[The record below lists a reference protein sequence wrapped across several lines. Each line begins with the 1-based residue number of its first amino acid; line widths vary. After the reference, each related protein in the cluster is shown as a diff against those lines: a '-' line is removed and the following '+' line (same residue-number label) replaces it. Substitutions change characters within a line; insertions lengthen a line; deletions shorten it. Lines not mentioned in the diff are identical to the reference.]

1 MFDLA
6 SLGTKE
12 DLTKGAWL
20 EFENEAGDPMF
31 RIKLTSTDGDVG
43 EQLIY
48 ERVDKSAKK
57 GRISQPTARHAVE
70 QNIRLL
76 AKLTLAWQSLDEK
89 NGKWIDMARCGDEE
103 LTFSFDHAVWL
114 YSNIPA
120 IYDRVNQFVSNPENF
135 VPRGPISAE
144 ERAASALNGHIEAI
158 EGNSDSGLSGDSATK
173 A

>member
-57 GRISQPTARHAVE
+57 GRISQPTARHAIE
-70 QNIRLL
+70 QNIRIL
-76 AKLTLAWQSLDEK
+76 ARLTLEWESLDEQT
-89 NGKWIDMARCGDEE
+89 GAWERVAHCGDKDLPCSYE
-103 LTFSFDHAVWL
+103 HAVWL
-114 YSNIPA
+114 YSNVPL
-120 IYDRVNQFVSNPENF
+120 IYDRVNQFVANPENF
-135 VPRGPISAE
+135 VAKRVTTV
-144 ERAASALNGHIEAI
+144 ERAASALNGYMEAI
-158 EGNSDSGLSGDSATK
+158 EGNSESGLSGDSATK